1 MLKTIVLIGM
11 MGSGKTSVGKE
22 LAKNLNLN
30 FIDSDQEIEK
40 KCKISIPSIF
50 EKKGEDYFRK
60 IEEKIC
66 CKLIDGKPKIL
77 SLGGGAFIN
86 FKIRKEIKKN
96 GVSFWISTNLENIY
110 DRLLQSKNSATR
122 LSSDSNVYL
131 SLTQNLP
138 RAVTRPTRADAAAA
152 PMGRLGLG
160 LMKVCSFLETRCSM
174 QSAYNACARNTLLA
188 GLRSTSHL
196 NGTGCQGDSVS

>member
-11 MGSGKTSVGKE
+11 TGSGKTSVGKE

-77 SLGGGAFIN
+77 SLGGGAFNNENIQDEVLKSNLSFWLKWNSKTLIN
-86 FKIRKEIKKN
+86 RIKNSQKRPIAFKSSDEELIDLIKKR
-96 GVSFWISTNLENIY
+96 SNIY
-110 DRLLQSKNSATR
+110 AKALYKINCENKTKLEITGKILKIYETHSAE
-122 LSSDSNVYL
+122 SSD
-131 SLTQNLP
+131 
-138 RAVTRPTRADAAAA
+138 
-152 PMGRLGLG
+152 
-160 LMKVCSFLETRCSM
+160 
-174 QSAYNACARNTLLA
+174 
-188 GLRSTSHL
+188 
-196 NGTGCQGDSVS
+196 

>member
-86 FKIRKEIKKN
+86 SKIRKEIK
-96 GVSFWISTNLENIY
+96 NLLNNKDELDLILKDGTQKAASIANPIIE
-110 DRLLQSKNSATR
+110 D
-122 LSSDSNVYL
+122 VYKI
-131 SLTQNLP
+131 
-138 RAVTRPTRADAAAA
+138 V
-152 PMGRLGLG
+152 GF
-160 LMKVCSFLETRCSM
+160 K
-174 QSAYNACARNTLLA
+174 
-188 GLRSTSHL
+188 
-196 NGTGCQGDSVS
+196 